1 MLKQSNGHP
10 TCINTMACP
19 IPIPMGL
26 NPSEEMVCPMGL
38 NPLEEPNAGNPF
50 EKTGKVIHT
59 IITFAI

>member
-19 IPIPMGL
+19 IPI
-26 NPSEEMVCPMGL
+26 PMGL